1 MFDGL
6 KILIEKT
13 HLFFV
18 LIYFLNLSVEG
29 ASRVTEVLRSTQ
41 DETGQDLLFLDAFK
55 SKLQV
60 LTGSHVV
67 RLDVI
72 RKQAQHLHD
81 VLHTHTHTTEGAFI
95 HAQHNARAKQIS
107 PALIHSINT
116 T

>member
-18 LIYFLNLSVEG
+18 FIYFLNLSVEG

-81 VLHTHTHTTEGAFI
+81 VLHTHTRQKERLYTLSTMHEQNKY
-95 HAQHNARAKQIS
+95 HQ
-107 PALIHSINT
+107 L
-116 T
+116 

>member
-81 VLHTHTHTTEGAFI
+81 VLHTHTTEGAFI